1 PSVRAHFDD
10 LLRHGGRA
18 VTPQDRAVYALCRPE
33 RILRLMFRYTLFDA
47 GEKKVARYQQY
58 FCVERILERI
68 RTRDQEGMRTG
79 GVVWH
84 TQGSGK
90 SLTMV
95 MLAQVI
101 ALEP

>member
-1 PSVRAHFDD
+1 
-10 LLRHGGRA
+10 
-18 VTPQDRAVYALCRPE
+18 
-33 RILRLMFRYTLFDA
+33 MFRYSLFDA

-101 ALEP
+101 ALDKRLPTLKRGVPVAIPQTRFLIGEGTSVEALLLPVKG